1 MSLPY
6 RLSLAPFLSETH
18 QKTLLEIGYIPTY
31 DLKSVVFHEGN
42 DFTNG
47 KYTSKIK
54 CSLKQIINIKTCNFN
69 LFKL

>member
-6 RLSLAPFLSETH
+6 RLSLAPFISEKYS
-18 QKTLLEIGYIPTY
+18 KTLKEIKYIPTY

-54 CSLKQIINIKTCNFN
+54 TSKN
-69 LFKL
+69 

>member
-6 RLSLAPFLSETH
+6 RLSLAPFISEKYS
-18 QKTLLEIGYIPTY
+18 KTLKEIKYIPTY

-47 KYTSKIK
+47 KYTSKIRTSK
-54 CSLKQIINIKTCNFN
+54 N
-69 LFKL
+69 